1 MRPRNR
7 SSAVALSLIALLL
20 SVASPAFAGGGDGSA
35 ESNTLATAGQTDS
48 GAFVELEGS
57 LAGRQVTGPGAPA
70 WLRAC
75 SWRTW
80 SVEEKDAYFA
90 QFSVGVGTPAP
101 VAEGEEQWGVVFCN
115 PGIDE
120 AAGLNPAIL
129 TTGVLSTWP
138 LTDGLPQVVLDYLI
152 ALGYASVEIPV
163 QVGDA
168 APFGDDDTPLIA
180 QLPTWVWVDP
190 AVWQPRSAT
199 TPPVFG
205 VTATVTAT
213 PTRVVFDNSAGD
225 EVDCGANLGPP
236 YDFARADDEQQS
248 SCTLTF
254 RHTSAVDDW
263 TLSSTIWW
271 TVTYACSSDC
281 GTGTLPPFVVRNTRP
296 VRVAEL
302 QAVLLPPPAAVAAA
316 N

>member
-1 MRPRNR
+1 MRSGRL
-7 SSAVALSLIALLL
+7 VVLSLLACVSVVLL
-20 SVASPAFAGGGDGSA
+20 VAAPVSAGEGDILGNA
-35 ESNTLATAGQTDS
+35 TLKGGQTDQ
-48 GAFVELEGS
+48 GAFVDLEGS
-57 LAGRQVTGPGAPA
+57 LAGRQVTGPGAPG

-80 SVEEKDAYFA
+80 SVGEKDAYFG
-90 QFSVGVGTPAP
+90 QFSVGGETPAP
-101 VAEGEEQWGVVFCN
+101 AVDGEEEWGVVFCH
-115 PGIDE
+115 PGVEE

-129 TTGVLSTWP
+129 ATGVLSTWP
-138 LTDGLPQVVLDYLI
+138 LAAGLPQVVLDYLI
-152 ALGYASVEIPV
+152 ALGYASVDIPV

-168 APFGDDDTPLIA
+168 APFGDDDAPLIT
-180 QLPTWVWVDP
+180 QMPTYLWVDP

-213 PTRVVFDNSAGD
+213 PSRVVFDNSAGD
-225 EVDCGANLGPP
+225 QVDCGANLGPP
-236 YDFARADDEQQS
+236 YDFGRADDEQHS
-248 SCTLTF
+248 DCTLTF
-254 RHTSAVDDW
+254 RHTSAVQDW
-263 TLSSTIWW
+263 TLSSTVWW
-271 TVTYACSSDC
+271 TVTYACSAQC

-302 QAVLLPPPAAVAAA
+302 QAVLLPPPVAAA

>member
-1 MRPRNR
+1 MRAGIRCPTVVLLA
-7 SSAVALSLIALLL
+7 SALLL
-20 SVASPAFAGGGDGSA
+20 AVPSPALAGGGDGSA
-35 ESNTLATAGQTDS
+35 ESNTLVTAGQSDS

-57 LAGRQVTGPGAPA
+57 LAGTHVTGPGAPA

-80 SVEEKDAYFA
+80 TVEEKDAYFA
-90 QFSVGVGTPAP
+90 QFSVGVDTPAA
-101 VAEGEEQWGVVFCN
+101 VVEGEEKWGVVFCH
-115 PGIDE
+115 PGVGE
-120 AAGLNPAIL
+120 AAGLNPSVL

-138 LTDGLPQVVLDYLI
+138 VADGLPQVVLDYLI
-152 ALGYASVEIPV
+152 ALGYASVDIPV

-180 QLPTWVWVDP
+180 QLPTYLWVSP
-190 AVWQPRSAT
+190 AVWQPQSAT

-213 PTRVVFDNSAGD
+213 PSRVVFDNNAGD
-225 EVDCGANLGPP
+225 QVDCGANLGPP
-236 YDFARADDEQQS
+236 YDFGRADDDQHS
-248 SCTLTF
+248 DCTLTF

-281 GTGTLPPFVVRNTRP
+281 GAGTLPPFVVRNTRP

-302 QAVLLPPPAAVAAA
+302 QAVLLPPPVATA

>member
-1 MRPRNR
+1 M
-7 SSAVALSLIALLL
+7 S
-20 SVASPAFAGGGDGSA
+20 
-35 ESNTLATAGQTDS
+35 AGQTES
-48 GAFVELEGS
+48 GAFVDLEGS
-57 LAGRQVTGPGAPA
+57 MAGRQVTGPGAPA

-90 QFSVGVGTPAP
+90 QFSVGVGSPSP
-101 VAEGEEQWGVVFCN
+101 GVDGEEQWGVVFCH
-115 PGIDE
+115 PGVEE
-120 AAGLNPAIL
+120 AVGLNPALL

-138 LTDGLPQVVLDYLI
+138 LVDGLPQVVLDYLI
-152 ALGYASVEIPV
+152 ALGYASVDIPV

-168 APFGDDDTPLIA
+168 APFGDDDTPLIT
-180 QLPTWVWVDP
+180 QLPTFLWVDP

-199 TPPVFG
+199 TPSVFG

-213 PTRVVFDNSAGD
+213 PSRVVFDNSAGD
-225 EVDCGANLGPP
+225 QVDCGANLGPP
-236 YDFARADDEQQS
+236 YDFGRSDDDQHSE
-248 SCTLTF
+248 CTLTF

-281 GTGTLPPFVVRNTRP
+281 GSGTLPPFVVRNTRP

-302 QAVLLPPPAAVAAA
+302 QAVLLPPPVAAA

>member
-1 MRPRNR
+1 
-7 SSAVALSLIALLL
+7 LIVTAAAMALLL
-20 SVASPAFAGGGDGSA
+20 ATTRPAAADDVDRT
-35 ESNTLATAGQTDS
+35 NTNTVATAGMD
-48 GAFVELEGS
+48 GNHAFTELEGS

-80 SVEEKDAYFA
+80 SVGEKDAYFA
-90 QFSVGVGTPAP
+90 QFSVGVGAPAA
-101 VAEGEEQWGVVFCN
+101 VVEGEEQWGVVFCH
-115 PGIDE
+115 PGVGE
-120 AAGLNPAIL
+120 AAGLNPSIL

-138 LTDGLPQVVLDYLI
+138 LADGLPQVVLDYLI
-152 ALGYASVEIPV
+152 ALAYASVEIPV

-168 APFGDDDTPLIA
+168 APFGDADTPLIA
-180 QLPTWVWVDP
+180 QLPTYLWVDP

-213 PTRVVFDNSAGD
+213 PSRVVFDNSAGD
-225 EVDCGANLGPP
+225 QVDCGANLGPP
-236 YDFARADDEQQS
+236 YDFARPDDEQES
-248 SCTLTF
+248 NCTLTF

-271 TVTYACSSDC
+271 TVSYACSSGC

-302 QAVLLPPPAAVAAA
+302 QAVLLPPPVAV

>member
-1 MRPRNR
+1 MRTQRVGL
-7 SSAVALSLIALLL
+7 AALAALALLL
-20 SVASPAFAGGGDGSA
+20 SSTSPAGAAGD
-35 ESNTLATAGQTDS
+35 EQDLNTLATAGQTDS

-75 SWRTW
+75 TWRTW

-90 QFSVGVGTPAP
+90 QFSGGSGSPAP
-101 VAEGEEQWGVVFCN
+101 VVEGEEQWGVVFCN
-115 PGIDE
+115 PGVQE

-138 LTDGLPQVVLDYLI
+138 LADGLPQVVLDYLI
-152 ALGYASVEIPV
+152 ALGYASVDIPV

-168 APFGDDDTPLIA
+168 APFGDDDTPLIT
-180 QLPTWVWVDP
+180 QLPTYLWVSP

-213 PTRVVFDNSAGD
+213 PSRVVFDNNAGD
-225 EVDCGANLGPP
+225 QVDCGANLGPP
-236 YDFARADDEQQS
+236 YDFGRSDDEQHS
-248 SCTLTF
+248 DCTLTF

-263 TLSSTIWW
+263 SLSSTIWW

-302 QAVLLPPPAAVAAA
+302 QAVLLPPPVATA

>member
-1 MRPRNR
+1 MRSGMNR
-7 SSAVALSLIALLL
+7 PAVALMIIGLLL
-20 SVASPAFAGGGDGSA
+20 VAGASPALAGGGDGSA
-35 ESNTLATAGQTDS
+35 ESNTALRAGQSDRGS
-48 GAFVELEGS
+48 FIELEGS
-57 LAGRQVTGPGAPA
+57 LAGRQLKGPGAPA

-80 SVEEKDAYFA
+80 SVGEKDAYFA
-90 QFSVGVGTPAP
+90 QFSVGVEAPAA
-101 VAEGEEQWGVVFCN
+101 VVEGEEEWGVVFCH
-115 PGIDE
+115 PGVEE

-138 LTDGLPQVVLDYLI
+138 LVDGLPQVVLDYLI
-152 ALGYASVEIPV
+152 ALGYASVDIPV

-168 APFGDDDTPLIA
+168 APFGDADTPLIT
-180 QLPTWVWVDP
+180 QLPTYLWVDP

-205 VTATVTAT
+205 VAATVTAT
-213 PTRVVFDNSAGD
+213 PSRVVFDNSAGD
-225 EVDCGANLGPP
+225 QVDCGANLGPP
-236 YDFARADDEQQS
+236 YDFGRADDEQHS
-248 SCTLTF
+248 DCTLTF
-254 RHTSAVDDW
+254 RHTSAVQDW

-271 TVTYACSSDC
+271 TVTYACSAQC

-302 QAVLLPPPAAVAAA
+302 QAVLLPPPVAA

>member
-1 MRPRNR
+1 MRTQRLGLA
-7 SSAVALSLIALLL
+7 AVTALALLL
-20 SVASPAFAGGGDGSA
+20 SSTSPVEAAGD
-35 ESNTLATAGQTDS
+35 EKDLNTLATAGQTDS

-57 LAGRQVTGPGAPA
+57 LAGRHVTGPGAPA
-70 WLRAC
+70 WLREC

-90 QFSVGVGTPAP
+90 QFSVGGGSPAT
-101 VAEGEEQWGVVFCN
+101 VVEGEEQWGVVFCN
-115 PGIDE
+115 PGVAE

-129 TTGVLSTWP
+129 ATGVLSTWP
-138 LTDGLPQVVLDYLI
+138 LADGLPQVVLDYLI
-152 ALGYASVEIPV
+152 ALGYASVDIPV

-168 APFGDDDTPLIA
+168 APFGDADTPLIT
-180 QLPTWVWVDP
+180 QLPTYLWISP
-190 AVWQPRSAT
+190 ADWQPRSAT

-213 PTRVVFDNSAGD
+213 PSRVVFDDNAGD
-225 EVDCGANLGPP
+225 QVDCGANLGPP
-236 YDFARADDEQQS
+236 YDFARADDQQHS
-248 SCTLTF
+248 DCTLTF

-271 TVTYACSSDC
+271 TVTYACSADC
-281 GTGTLPPFVVRNTRP
+281 GTGALPPFVVRNTRP

-302 QAVLLPPPAAVAAA
+302 QAVLLPPPVATA

>member
-1 MRPRNR
+1 MRPRIR
-7 SSAVALSLIALLL
+7 RSAVVLLLIAVLL
-20 SVASPAFAGGGDGSA
+20 SWASPAHAGGGDGSA
-35 ESNTLATAGQTDS
+35 ESNTLIHAGQSDT
-48 GAFVELEGS
+48 GAFVDLEGS

-80 SVEEKDAYFA
+80 SAEEKDAYFA
-90 QFSVGVGTPAP
+90 QFSVGFGSSGPLV
-101 VAEGEEQWGVVFCN
+101 EGEEEWGVVFCH
-115 PGIDE
+115 PGVEE
-120 AAGLNPAIL
+120 AAGLNPAML

-138 LTDGLPQVVLDYLI
+138 LADGLPQVVLDYLI
-152 ALGYASVEIPV
+152 ALGYASVDIPV

-168 APFGDDDTPLIA
+168 APFGDDDTPLITR
-180 QLPTWVWVDP
+180 LPTYLWVDP
-190 AVWQPRSAT
+190 AVWRPRSAT

-213 PTRVVFDNSAGD
+213 PSRVVFDNNAGD
-225 EVDCGANLGPP
+225 QVDCGANLGPP
-236 YDFARADDEQQS
+236 YDFGRSDDEQHS
-248 SCTLTF
+248 DCTLTF

-281 GTGTLPPFVVRNTRP
+281 GAGALPPFVVRNTRP

-302 QAVLLPPPAAVAAA
+302 QAVLLPPPVAAA